1 MCVFLV
7 TLYLPLMYTMFL
19 NMARNNSF
27 GTKNHY
33 HVYKNSA
40 DSTGGFIHVD
50 LLCGLGYRFSNMRLR
65 LSFEVFLFLL
75 HVGNLAA
82 YRSCQLKGKMC
93 VIRF

>member
-7 TLYLPLMYTMFL
+7 TLYLPLMYTMVL

-50 LLCGLGYRFSNMRLR
+50 VDLLFGLGYRFSNMRLR
-65 LSFEVFLFLL
+65 LSFEVFCSWCMLGTWQ
-75 HVGNLAA
+75 HTEAA
-82 YRSCQLKGKMC
+82 
-93 VIRF
+93 I